1 MRASCPRNSEFVY
14 AGYPFESNSGVD
26 SLCPRK
32 DNENMILEC
41 SQIRAARALLNWSQ
55 SDLAKAA
62 QMANSSIK
70 NVENEN
76 TSARRETIL
85 QIKDALESNGIEFLP
100 GSGVKLKTDEV
111 TTIYGRSAT
120 VALYESL
127 YTSAHA
133 SADREIL
140 VLGLDE
146 AFAAQYDGL
155 ARSEEHNARLKS
167 AGITQK
173 ILANEGATEFLI
185 EPSCYRL
192 LPRERF
198 GKTVP
203 VYIYGDKVATYTGTL
218 RRRTIIIEDKAV
230 AQLQR
235 AVFYSLWNDARS
247 PLSVDIAPWGTR
259 ASKAALRRA

>member
-1 MRASCPRNSEFVY
+1 
-14 AGYPFESNSGVD
+14 
-26 SLCPRK
+26 
-32 DNENMILEC
+32 MILEC